1 MIDAVTAL
9 FLLVG
14 SPSCYLKEL
23 THIKIDPLYVHLRRS
38 FLCLFKHAAV
48 AVPSP
53 RCPLDDPGS
62 HSPCDCFMHYLLHL
76 NLMPL
81 TKMGY
86 IPVGIAETLKSLALT
101 SILYAG
107 PIFEKGF
114 VLDEWKDW
122 VRLRGFQT
130 VLGSWIGWRNYV
142 VGPVTEEVLFRS
154 ASVPLL
160 LLCNMS
166 VSKMILLGP
175 IIFGLAH
182 FHHFYE
188 FRVTHPDTPVI
199 VALLRSALQLS
210 YTSLFGAYA
219 TFIYLR
225 TGSLLSVIAVHA
237 FCNWM
242 GLPRIW
248 GTVRDDQT
256 GIHEGVGEIKRGH
269 AFGRRKISTFLYTM
283 AYYVLLV
290 AGAYGWGKYLWK
302 LTSSPNKLIE
312 F

>member
-9 FLLVG
+9 FLLILYTFIYVVPFYAF
-14 SPSCYLKEL
+14 SNTRPSQFRPR
-23 THIKIDPLYVHLRRS
+23 D
-38 FLCLFKHAAV
+38 A
-48 AVPSP
+48 PSMI
-53 RCPLDDPGS
+53 RARIRLVTVSCTICSISTLV
-62 HSPCDCFMHYLLHL
+62 LLAKADNDGISL
-76 NLMPL
+76 VPL

>member
-9 FLLVG
+9 FLLILYTFIYVVPFYVF
-14 SPSCYLKEL
+14 SNTRPSQFRPR
-23 THIKIDPLYVHLRRS
+23 D
-38 FLCLFKHAAV
+38 A
-48 AVPSP
+48 PSMI
-53 RCPLDDPGS
+53 RARIRLVTVSCTICSISTLV
-62 HSPCDCFMHYLLHL
+62 LLAKADNDGISL
-76 NLMPL
+76 VPL

-122 VRLRGFQT
+122 VRLRGVQT

-160 LLCNMS
+160 LLSNTS

-199 VALLRSALQLS
+199 VALLRSALQLG

-248 GTVRDDQT
+248 GTVRDDQI

-269 AFGRRKISTFLYTM
+269 AFGRRKISTFLHTM

>member
-1 MIDAVTAL
+1 MIDAATAL
-9 FLLVG
+9 FLLNLYSFIYVVPFYIFSNTRPSQFRPRDAPSMIRARTRLVTG
-14 SPSCYLKEL
+14 SCIICSIITMILL
-23 THIKIDPLYVHLRRS
+23 TKANNEGISLV
-38 FLCLFKHAAV
+38 
-48 AVPSP
+48 
-53 RCPLDDPGS
+53 
-62 HSPCDCFMHYLLHL
+62 
-76 NLMPL
+76 PL

-86 IPVGIAETLKSLALT
+86 VPVGIKETLKALALT
-101 SILYAG
+101 AIFYAG

-114 VLDEWKDW
+114 VLDEWNDW

-130 VLGSWIGWRNYV
+130 VLRSWIGWRNYV

-160 LLCNMS
+160 LLSN
-166 VSKMILLGP
+166 VAASKMILLGP
-175 IIFGLAH
+175 IIFGFAH

-188 FRVTHPDTPVI
+188 FRITHPHTPII
-199 VALLRSALQLS
+199 VALLRSALQLG
-210 YTSLFGAYA
+210 YTTLFGAYA

-248 GTVRDDQT
+248 GTVMGDQK
-256 GIHEGVGEIKRGH
+256 GMNEGAGEIKKSNVSG
-269 AFGRRKISTFLYTM
+269 GRRLSVFLYTLV
-283 AYYVLLV
+283 YYVLLV
-290 AGAYGWGKYLWK
+290 TGAYAWGKNLWK
-302 LTSSPNKLIE
+302 LTNSPNKLIE

>member
-1 MIDAVTAL
+1 MIRARIRLVTVSCTICSISTL
-9 FLLVG
+9 VLLAKADNDGISLV
-14 SPSCYLKEL
+14 
-23 THIKIDPLYVHLRRS
+23 
-38 FLCLFKHAAV
+38 
-48 AVPSP
+48 
-53 RCPLDDPGS
+53 
-62 HSPCDCFMHYLLHL
+62 
-76 NLMPL
+76 PL

-122 VRLRGFQT
+122 VRLRGVQT

-160 LLCNMS
+160 LLSNTS

-199 VALLRSALQLS
+199 VALLRSALQLG

-248 GTVRDDQT
+248 GTVRDDQI